1 MNGLQNRNTYTEH
14 PLIARE
20 QTYVLERKLVTI
32 HSEDRDV
39 CSWPKSSLFEVTL
52 PQQLTNVQSIRLIE
66 TNFPSVNNVF
76 TNENQNTKLT
86 FTIKH
91 SNYKGQY
98 TITIDDGFY
107 APSQLVNELKNLM
120 NNAVSVQHSVLYTEF
135 VVIYHEVNQ
144 KIWIGNKTDY
154 FILDFDIKETYYDT
168 ANAYENCKV
177 LPPNELSVCMNTKWG
192 LPYYIGF
199 NKSGYRSIQTNVPLN
214 YEYKQI
220 IDPEYNWLPA
230 GGFYATAPNV
240 INIFGETVFYM
251 DLFNYNDMDELT
263 PYPRKTNASV
273 NNSYGGR
280 VDSAFA
286 KIPILGIPVCQ
297 YFDSRNSSLQNM
309 SQFFPPLE
317 RVSKVKIKLRYHDGR
332 LVDFSNCDFSFTL
345 EFDCYRDEMARDLKL
360 RIPAQY
366 RM

>member
-1 MNGLQNRNTYTEH
+1 M
-14 PLIARE
+14 
-20 QTYVLERKLVTI
+20 
-32 HSEDRDV
+32 
-39 CSWPKSSLFEVTL
+39 
-52 PQQLTNVQSIRLIE
+52 
-66 TNFPSVNNVF
+66 
-76 TNENQNTKLT
+76 
-86 FTIKH
+86 
-91 SNYKGQY
+91 
-98 TITIDDGFY
+98 
-107 APSQLVNELKNLM
+107 
-120 NNAVSVQHSVLYTEF
+120 QHSVLYTEF

-360 RIPAQY
+360 LIPAQY